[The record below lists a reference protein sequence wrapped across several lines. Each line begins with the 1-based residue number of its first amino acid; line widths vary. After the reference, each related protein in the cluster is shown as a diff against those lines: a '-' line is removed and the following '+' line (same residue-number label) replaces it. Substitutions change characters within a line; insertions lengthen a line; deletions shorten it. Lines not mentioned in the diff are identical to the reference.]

1 MEQYDKKQIQKKLPK
16 VLSFQQLLHIY
27 SKGTACV
34 NRYIV
39 PYFNYIFIK
48 NLILL
53 CQYKKYLVR
62 KKEIKI
68 VYLIFIFIWKV
79 VFGGLMNNSEINWE
93 QVRIDAS
100 INIMNAILSSSIM
113 VFIFQFIFK
122 RQIAD
127 IAVSYAD
134 KLIEELK
141 K

>member
-1 MEQYDKKQIQKKLPK
+1 MDKE
-16 VLSFQQLLHIY
+16 
-27 SKGTACV
+27 
-34 NRYIV
+34 N
-39 PYFNYIFIK
+39 
-48 NLILL
+48 
-53 CQYKKYLVR
+53 
-62 KKEIKI
+62 
-68 VYLIFIFIWKV
+68 
-79 VFGGLMNNSEINWE
+79 INWQ

>member
-1 MEQYDKKQIQKKLPK
+1 MENLLAII
-16 VLSFQQLLHIY
+16 LSLF
-27 SKGTACV
+27 V
-34 NRYIV
+34 
-39 PYFNYIFIK
+39 FNIFI
-48 NLILL
+48 NMD
-53 CQYKKYLVR
+53 
-62 KKEIKI
+62 KENID
-68 VYLIFIFIWKV
+68 WQ
-79 VFGGLMNNSEINWE
+79 

-141 K
+141 KGK

>member
-1 MEQYDKKQIQKKLPK
+1 
-16 VLSFQQLLHIY
+16 
-27 SKGTACV
+27 
-34 NRYIV
+34 
-39 PYFNYIFIK
+39 
-48 NLILL
+48 
-53 CQYKKYLVR
+53 
-62 KKEIKI
+62 
-68 VYLIFIFIWKV
+68 
-79 VFGGLMNNSEINWE
+79 MNNTDIDWN

-141 K
+141 KEK